1 MHHEQ
6 TDREIARRRGMVE
19 AVRRGRSQQQVAR
32 DFGVSPGTVNR
43 WVRHAQ
49 GQRLDRVDWSDRSR
63 VPHTTQRTEAGIEDL
78 VLEVRRQLQVESDLG
93 FHGAEAILQ
102 ALRGRRI
109 APLPSERTIYRIL
122 RRRGVLD
129 GQRRARRPPPPPGWY
144 LPEVARRGRELDSV
158 DVVEG
163 LVIKGGPQIEV
174 LNGVSLH
181 GGLVMSWPRGE
192 SVTAKFVVEC
202 LVEHWRQF
210 GLPGYVQF
218 DNDTIFQGPH
228 THPDVVGRV
237 SRLCLGLGVVPVFV
251 PPREP
256 GFQAAIENY
265 NGSWQ
270 AKVWGRFEHAD
281 LDALADRSRRH
292 VAALRRHRADRIEA
306 APPRSAFPRRWRLNL
321 QAPLKGRMVYLR
333 RTDAEGRA
341 EVLGRAFEVDR
352 HWAHRLVRAEVD
364 LDAGQIR
371 FYRLRRREPG
381 DQPLLRET
389 AHRIPP
395 KPFHE

>member
-1 MHHEQ
+1 
-6 TDREIARRRGMVE
+6 MVE
-19 AVRRGRSQQQVAR
+19 AVRSGRSQQQVAR
-32 DFGVSPGTVNR
+32 DFGVSPATVNR
-43 WVRHAQ
+43 WVRHAH
-49 GQRLDRVDWSDRSR
+49 GQRLDRVDWSDRSPI
-63 VPHTTQRTEAGIEDL
+63 PHTTQRTTAALEDL
-78 VLEVRRQLQVESDLG
+78 VLEVRSRLQAESDLG
-93 FHGAEAILQ
+93 FFGAEAILDS
-102 ALRGRRI
+102 LRARGV
-109 APLPSERTIYRIL
+109 APLPAERTIYRIL

-129 GQRRARRPPPPPGWY
+129 GRHRVRRPPPPPGWY
-144 LPEVARRGRELDSV
+144 LPEVARRSRELDSV
-158 DVVEG
+158 DIVEG
-163 LVIKGGPQIEV
+163 LVIRGGPQVEV

-181 GGLVMSWPRGE
+181 GGLVASWPRGE
-192 SVTAKFVVEC
+192 SITAKFVVEC

-210 GLPGYVQF
+210 GLPGYAQF
-218 DNDTIFQGPH
+218 DNDTVFQGPH
-228 THPDVVGRV
+228 VHPDVVGRV

-270 AKVWGRFEHAD
+270 ARVWARFEHAD
-281 LDALADRSRRH
+281 LDGLTDRSDRH

-306 APPRSAFPRRWRLNL
+306 APPRREFPERWRLNL
-321 QAPLKGRMVYLR
+321 QARLRGRMVYVR

-352 HWAHRLVRAEVD
+352 YWAHRLVRAEVD
-364 LDAGQIR
+364 LDAGRIR

-381 DQPLLRET
+381 DQPLLKEVV
-389 AHRIPP
+389 HRIPS

>member
-1 MHHEQ
+1 
-6 TDREIARRRGMVE
+6 MVE
-19 AVRRGRSQQQVAR
+19 AVRSGRSQQQVAR
-32 DFGVSPGTVNR
+32 DFGVSPATVNR
-43 WVRHAQ
+43 WVHHAH
-49 GQRLDRVDWSDRSR
+49 GQRLDRVDWSDRSPIPR
-63 VPHTTQRTEAGIEDL
+63 TTQRITAALEDL
-78 VLEVRRQLQVESDLG
+78 VLEVRSRLQAESDLG
-93 FHGAEAILQ
+93 FFGAEAILDS
-102 ALRGRRI
+102 LRARGVE
-109 APLPSERTIYRIL
+109 PLPAERTIYRIL

-129 GQRRARRPPPPPGWY
+129 GRHRVRRPPPPPGWY
-144 LPEVARRGRELDSV
+144 LPEVARRSRELDSI
-158 DVVEG
+158 DIVEG
-163 LVIKGGPQIEV
+163 LVIRGGPQVEV
-174 LNGVSLH
+174 LNSVSLH
-181 GGLVMSWPRGE
+181 GGLVASWPRGE

-202 LVEHWRQF
+202 LVEHWREF
-210 GLPGYVQF
+210 GLPGYAQF

-270 AKVWGRFEHAD
+270 VKVWGRFAHAD

-306 APPRSAFPRRWRLNL
+306 APPRSAFPRHWRLNL
-321 QAPLKGRMVYLR
+321 QARLKGRMVYVR

-364 LDAGQIR
+364 LDAGKIR

-381 DQPLLRET
+381 DQPLLKEVV
-389 AHRIPP
+389 HRIPSR
-395 KPFHE
+395 PFHE